1 MSTLLL
7 VGTGL
12 IGGSFALAARR
23 RGLFDRVD
31 GIDTDMAALAEA
43 RACGV
48 VDAPGPEVRP
58 DAVCVA
64 TPASHIAACVEE
76 MGRRHPD
83 AVLFDVGSVKSPVVD
98 ALRAQGG
105 LSPRYV
111 PCHPVVGS
119 ERSGPSAARAD
130 LFEGRSVVVTPVA
143 ETDPE
148 TAATVSGWWRTV
160 GARVT
165 ERPPE
170 EHDRILAVTSHLP
183 HLLAFALM
191 EVLSEIDDD
200 TLRVTV
206 GGGFRDFSRIAAADP
221 AIWTDI
227 LHENRESVLAWAEKL
242 VARLTID
249 DDKDAL
255 QERLADARERRR
267 RLDG

>member
-23 RGLFDRVD
+23 RGLFDRID
-31 GIDTDMAALAEA
+31 GIDTDARALAEA
-43 RACGV
+43 RSHGV
-48 VDAPGPEVRP
+48 VDPPGPELRP

-64 TPASHIAACVEE
+64 TPASHIAACVDE

-98 ALRAQGG
+98 ALRARGR

-148 TAATVSGWWRTV
+148 TSARVSGWWRTV

-170 EHDRILAVTSHLP
+170 EHDRLLAVTSHLP

-191 EVLSEIDDD
+191 EVLAEVDDD
-200 TLRVTV
+200 TLRATV
-206 GGGFRDFSRIAAADP
+206 GGGFRDFSRIAGADP
-221 AIWTDI
+221 AIWSDI
-227 LHENRESVLAWAEKL
+227 LHENREAVLAWAGKL
-242 VARLTID
+242 VARLAID
-249 DDKDAL
+249 DDKEAL
-255 QERLADARERRR
+255 RQRLADARDRRR

>member
-1 MSTLLL
+1 MATLLL

-23 RGLFDRVD
+23 RGLFDRID
-31 GIDTDMAALAEA
+31 GIDTDARALADA
-43 RACGV
+43 RSHGV
-48 VDAPGPEVRP
+48 VDAPGPEIRP

-64 TPASHIAACVEE
+64 TPASHIASCVEE

-98 ALRAQGG
+98 ALRAGG
-105 LSPRYV
+105 RVSPRFV

-143 ETDPE
+143 ETDAE
-148 TAATVSGWWRTV
+148 TVGRVSGWWRTV

-165 ERPPE
+165 ECPPG

-191 EVLSEIDDD
+191 EVLSDFDDE
-200 TLRVTV
+200 TLRATV
-206 GGGFRDFSRIAAADP
+206 GGGFRDFSRIAASDP
-221 AIWTDI
+221 AIWSDI
-227 LHENRESVLAWAEKL
+227 LHENREAVLAWAEKL
-242 VARLTID
+242 VARLAID
-249 DDKDAL
+249 DDKEAL
-255 QERLADARERRR
+255 RQRLADARERRR
-267 RLDG
+267 RLDV